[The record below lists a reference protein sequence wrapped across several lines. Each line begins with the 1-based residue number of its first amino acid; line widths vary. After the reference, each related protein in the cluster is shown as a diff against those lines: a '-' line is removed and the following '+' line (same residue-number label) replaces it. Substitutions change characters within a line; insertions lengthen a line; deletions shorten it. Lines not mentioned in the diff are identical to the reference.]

1 MPVKAIHLSA
11 DAFAVCLTHALST
24 EKEEIMGL
32 LIGEVSPE
40 HVSYIAA
47 VILLRRSCIQAD
59 RVEIS
64 PEQLSAASTQAE
76 NYGKMLQR
84 PMRVVGWYHSHPHIT
99 VWPSHIDVRTQA
111 DYQLMDDDFIGLI
124 FSIFNHDKNTKMN
137 RVQVSCFQS
146 TQLAM
151 DSEWK
156 RVEVQLHIDPSH
168 YGMNDACIASLVDLP
183 FILREEEEEAY
194 SRATK
199 TPDLDLLT
207 CLHNGSVYTSSMMN
221 IDESMYVP
229 LLETMEQRLENR
241 LEYLKQLQEKRK
253 QLKSELKKYNVT
265 DDAELIGLMV

>member
-32 LIGEVSPE
+32 LIGEISPD
-40 HVSYIAA
+40 HVSYIIA

-76 NYGKMLQR
+76 NYGQMLKR
-84 PMRVVGWYHSHPHIT
+84 PIRVVGWYHSHPHIT

-146 TQLAM
+146 TQI
-151 DSEWK
+151 DTEWK
-156 RVEVQLHIDPSH
+156 RVEVQLHIDPSN
-168 YGMNDACIASLVDLP
+168 YGLNDACILSLVELP
-183 FILREEEEEAY
+183 SILRQEEDEAY
-194 SRATK
+194 SRTTK
-199 TPDLDLLT
+199 ISELDLLT
-207 CLHNGSVYTSSMMN
+207 CLHNGSVYTSSMMK
-221 IDESMYVP
+221 IDESMYIP
-229 LLETMEQRLENR
+229 LLETMEQRVENR
-241 LEYLKQLQEKRK
+241 MEYLKQLQEKRK
-253 QLKSELKKYNVT
+253 RLKSELKKLTGGDNY
-265 DDAELIGLMV
+265 EFIGLMV